1 MIQLIKPRNFGEQA
15 AQQIVSREV
24 RAWAST
30 SISAGSLIEGLH
42 CSHCLSFRKLI
53 CLCSS
58 GEERIRTEKHPKKFD
73 LKEMKLSVYISGA
86 HSECSKIEKNIFRLV
101 QTFAFLSERTKG
113 TRWRECSTTVDF
125 ARNKL
130 TYHKDLVNKSRKM
143 PHHISAP
150 HLPPVRLR

>member
-53 CLCSS
+53 CLCRS
-58 GEERIRTEKHPKKFD
+58 GEERIRTDKHPK
-73 LKEMKLSVYISGA
+73 KLSVYISGA
-86 HSECSKIEKNIFRLV
+86 HSEYSKIEKNIFRLV

-150 HLPPVRLR
+150 HLLPVRLR